1 MAKLLS
7 KKETAQ
13 NRPRNLERQRIL
25 SENGYNVTIGKPWGP
40 WQQEQWEDYISKQSP
55 FTNKGKGRDQF
66 VKELDNW
73 IKAHPTYKGYN
84 TKDFRNF
91 FIALAGTESG
101 YRKNAVH
108 GTMRGYFQIKDSN
121 IFGDQFKAAFNHLDK
136 LFKQV
141 ITKEDIRRAKGLGIT
156 QGELLAKYWN
166 QQNRVTNYLHRGVD
180 NQDGLGTSISDYHNN
195 LPTVAEYYDLVPEAI
210 TDDYLIVGKGDSY
223 DKYARKIRNSNIDY
237 KDATKSIQE
246 MNNFKPLNIGDTI
259 WINKKL

>member
-25 SENGYNVTIGKPWGP
+25 SENGYNVTIGRPWGP
-40 WQQEQWEDYISKQSP
+40 WQQKQWEDYISKQSP
-55 FTNKGKGRDQF
+55 VTADNKNKDTF
-66 VKELDNW
+66 IKELDNW
-73 IKAHPTYKGYN
+73 IKVNPTYKGYN

-91 FIALAGTESG
+91 FISLAGTESS
-101 YRKNAVH
+101 YKKNATH
-108 GTMRGYFQIKDSN
+108 GTMRGYFQIKDLNLS
-121 IFGDQFKAAFNHLDK
+121 GDQFKAAFNHLDK

-166 QQNRVTNYLHRGVD
+166 QENRVTNYLHKGVD

-237 KDATKSIQE
+237 KNATKSIQE